1 MRGLYWRQRVGARRG
16 LSTAEGAELR
26 LVIAYASASVCDLQ
40 MLLVSL
46 AEFSHSEVLWLQD
59 HIVSVVLPVGIT
71 VWKEA

>member
-16 LSTAEGAELR
+16 LSTAERAELR
-26 LVIAYASASVCDLQ
+26 LVIAYASMPDLQ

-59 HIVSVVLPVGIT
+59 HIVSTVLPVGII